1 MDVHQLKLTEWRCQ
15 YVSNNCIY
23 TAQDNNALTVNS
35 LILPS
40 EYSILLEL
48 CNQDAMHWTEEIRN
62 GEKRYKE

>member
-1 MDVHQLKLTEWRCQ
+1 MQDKSNKL
-15 YVSNNCIY
+15 
-23 TAQDNNALTVNS
+23 LTINS

-62 GEKRYKE
+62 GEKRFKE